1 VIFKTVQDGRPYPAH
16 DLSLRDWS
24 NVPPRQVRLDELITT
39 KRVLALDVL
48 LDDDSTFYGDLF
60 PHVVLW
66 KGEFYLED
74 GLHRALRAALQQRTM
89 LHVRVLDLDGPVGSD
104 STGANDASAAGAYGA
119 DR

>member
-1 VIFKTVQDGRPYPAH
+1 VIFKSVQEGRPYPAH

-24 NVPPRQVRLDELITT
+24 NVPPRQVRLDQLITT

-60 PHVVLW
+60 PHVVYW
-66 KGEFYLED
+66 KGDFYLED

-89 LHVRVLDLDGPVGSD
+89 LHVRILDLDHLRGFDADARGE
-104 STGANDASAAGAYGA
+104 STTAGAFGA
-119 DR
+119 ER